1 MRSGPVCAHRRP
13 PLLVAASVVA
23 LSLTFTGILHAS
35 ESIAVVV
42 DQAKLVK
49 LPDRVATI
57 VVGNPLIADVALQP
71 GGTMIVT
78 GKGYGSTNVMALDR
92 SGSVLIDRIVQ
103 VEGATEKLVTVYKG
117 VERESYSCTPVCQR
131 RTTLGDSQ
139 AYFSTSLGQ
148 SGTLSAQAAGAAAE
162 PK

>member
-1 MRSGPVCAHRRP
+1 MRSGPVCAHRRL
-13 PLLVAASVVA
+13 PLLIAASA
-23 LSLTFTGILHAS
+23 IAFSLTYMGTLHAS

-49 LPDRVATI
+49 LPEKVATI

-92 SGSVLIDRIVQ
+92 TGSVLIDRIVQ